1 MLWAVLVA
9 GLVRTLDVQRTAP
22 IADLGHAVPQDGRDG
37 SIPPDVAALAGVDTV
52 VAPRLVRLPATH
64 GGSRVL
70 FGPGARRLGGA
81 CE

>member
-1 MLWAVLVA
+1 MLWAVLFA

-37 SIPPDVAALAGVDTV
+37 TIAPDVAASAGVDTV

-70 FGPGARRLGGA
+70 LGRSSRCVGGA